1 MSGQQQVAC
10 RECRQQKVKCSGKS
24 GSGEACERCA
34 KRDLECII
42 DNNYKRTVKRKAV
55 ELLEAEVA
63 ELKQRL
69 SRLNGNSGRD
79 ADSNG
84 TEKALSSPTATDE
97 PHHRPRR
104 PKTAHLMSASFT
116 PPGVVAIAPY
126 PQEPHVD
133 SWACT
138 PKTTEYNSQEP
149 LTLDS
154 MSIELLFR
162 EYVLHYHRV
171 LPVVEVSRGPEF
183 VYKASTA
190 LFWTVMAIGSR
201 RRSADLPEGVTFERL
216 CQAQETHLG
225 QAAVSPTLGH
235 GKSSEFNLPSLYAVQ
250 AFLLCTL
257 WPPPT
262 ASINADMSWTTSGIA
277 VLTAI
282 RAGLHCPGHAS
293 DFERIFRSNG
303 EHRTNLSEQLV
314 TWLATNALSQAIA
327 NMFGYPSAAKFKAHR
342 QFLFHNV
349 ELPPRVRHM
358 YEIQR
363 VANDIEKSLGQLGQ
377 GDASIDSTMTTS
389 LIRIHAARYDQL
401 EADFGGDMD
410 AWTLFTLH
418 AGRAQLF
425 SYYMFCEIREEG
437 VLALYNS
444 CLALLNH
451 VSMQNDEYM
460 RYLPVVSIMILWQS
474 ASVVARLWH
483 SKWSSNLDKET
494 GELLYRTII
503 KKVMLSSIFE
513 HDLPYRA
520 AEIMSQMWATFS
532 AMRRA
537 NHYRAVS
544 ATLTL
549 RSRMTASVFFDSL
562 WTMREGAEIRSHAPA
577 KLTRSSIPRI
587 NQSNM
592 AKMSTYNSLS
602 SRVPADKSN
611 HNPHRGNPASASLGQ
626 APITAPAPSS
636 PNNSARS
643 SSNSE
648 MAQTGSSPLSSVQRT
663 HATPSVPPPPPA
675 THVVKNPHLSPRSS
689 SQQNGAPN
697 GASSMPRPV
706 NQPLPQ
712 HQQIALAEPS
722 WETSRGS
729 FLSPDSGASHR
740 SDASPVSPAL
750 SAMIDGSWAEMD
762 SEAASAI
769 WRDVD
774 TVMEDF
780 GFGLGELPYI
790 SP

>member
-69 SRLNGNSGRD
+69 SMLNGNSEREPS
-79 ADSNG
+79 SNSA
-84 TEKALSSPTATDE
+84 EKSLSSPTANDE
-97 PHHRPRR
+97 PHHQPRR
-104 PKTAHLMSASFT
+104 IKTTHLMPASFT
-116 PPGVVAIAPY
+116 PPGVISIAPY
-126 PQEPHVD
+126 PTEPQVD
-133 SWACT
+133 SWTCA
-138 PKTTEYNSQEP
+138 PKTTVYNSQEP

-154 MSIELLFR
+154 MSIELLFK
-162 EYVLHYHRV
+162 EYVTHYHRV

-201 RRSADLPEGVTFERL
+201 RRSVDLPEGVTFERL
-216 CQAQETHLG
+216 CQAQEVHLG
-225 QAAVSPTLGH
+225 QAAVSPILGH
-235 GKSSEFNLPSLYAVQ
+235 GKSSEFNLASLYAVQ

-293 DFERIFRSNG
+293 DFERIFRNNT

-342 QFLFHNV
+342 QFLFHNI

-363 VANDIEKSLGQLGQ
+363 IANDIEKSLGQLGQ
-377 GDASIDSTMTTS
+377 GDATIDSTMTTS

-401 EADFGGDMD
+401 EADFGSSMD

-425 SYYMFCEIREEG
+425 SYYMFCEIKEEG
-437 VLALYNS
+437 VLALYNA

-474 ASVVARLWH
+474 ASVVVRLWH
-483 SKWSSNLDKET
+483 SKWSANLDKET
-494 GELLYRTII
+494 GELLYRNII

-520 AEIMSQMWATFS
+520 AEIMTQMWATFS

-537 NHYRAVS
+537 NHHRAVS

-562 WTMREGAEIRSHAPA
+562 WTMREGAEIRSHAPT
-577 KLTRSSIPRI
+577 KLTRSSIHRNTP
-587 NQSNM
+587 SNV
-592 AKMSTYNSLS
+592 AKRSNYSAAS
-602 SRVPADKSN
+602 SRVPADKTSPDSN
-611 HNPHRGNPASASLGQ
+611 HGNSAPNNLSRAQATTQTPPSPTASMRGNAAHNEVPELVAS
-626 APITAPAPSS
+626 PAPA
-636 PNNSARS
+636 
-643 SSNSE
+643 
-648 MAQTGSSPLSSVQRT
+648 AQRAHPI
-663 HATPSVPPPPPA
+663 VPPPPPG
-675 THVVKNPHLSPRSS
+675 THVVTNPHLPPHSAPR
-689 SQQNGAPN
+689 QNGAPN
-697 GASSMPRPV
+697 GISNIPRQL

-712 HQQIALAEPS
+712 HQQIALSEPS
-722 WETSRGS
+722 WETTRGS
-729 FLSPDSGASHR
+729 FLSPDSGSTHR
-740 SDASPVSPAL
+740 SDTSPVSPAL